1 MRKLTFQDTR
11 EGDSPILKATLQALF
26 VTFLWSSSWV
36 LIKIGLGSI
45 PPLTFAGLRYGLA
58 FLILLAIYLR
68 SPNAKELSQ
77 LERADWFRL
86 GLLGVI
92 FYSITQGAQFLGLLF
107 LPAITFSL
115 LLNFSALLI
124 ALLGSVLLKEKLSGI
139 QWLGIVISLIGGLLF
154 FYPLQ
159 IPELQVTGF
168 LVAALALSAN
178 SISSV
183 LGRSINRTQKISA
196 MTVTVVSMGFGGS
209 LLLISGLATQGLPSL
224 DLREWGIVVWLAA
237 VNTAWAFTLWNQ
249 SLRVLSAAQSSIINN
264 TMLVQITLLAW
275 LFLGESISRLE
286 AVGMSVALLGSY
298 MVQVREKKIIT
309 LQ

>member
-1 MRKLTFQDTR
+1 M
-11 EGDSPILKATLQALF
+11 
-26 VTFLWSSSWV
+26 

-45 PPLTFAGLRYGLA
+45 SALTFAGLRYGLA

-68 SPNAKELSQ
+68 SPNAKELRK
-77 LERADWFRL
+77 LERADWLRL
-86 GLLGVI
+86 TLLGVI
-92 FYSITQGAQFLGLLF
+92 FYTITQGAQFLGLLY

-124 ALLGSVLLKEKLSGI
+124 ALLGSVFLKEKLSRV

-154 FYPLQ
+154 FYPLK
-159 IPELQVTGF
+159 IPDLQVTGF

-178 SISSV
+178 SISAI

-196 MTVTVVSMGFGGS
+196 MTVTVVSMGVGGT
-209 LLLISGLATQGLPSL
+209 LLLTSGLATQGLPVL
-224 DLREWGIVVWLAA
+224 ALKEWGIIVWLAV

-264 TMLVQITLLAW
+264 TMLVQITVLAW
-275 LFLGESISRLE
+275 LFLGESISRME
-286 AVGMSVALLGSY
+286 AVGMGVALLGSY
-298 MVQVREKKIIT
+298 MVQLRSKKKHSDA
-309 LQ
+309 LEC

>member
-26 VTFLWSSSWV
+26 VTSLWSSSWV

-154 FYPLQ
+154 FYPLCR
-159 IPELQVTGF
+159 
-168 LVAALALSAN
+168 SR
-178 SISSV
+178 SS
-183 LGRSINRTQKISA
+183 
-196 MTVTVVSMGFGGS
+196 
-209 LLLISGLATQGLPSL
+209 LPR
-224 DLREWGIVVWLAA
+224 D
-237 VNTAWAFTLWNQ
+237 
-249 SLRVLSAAQSSIINN
+249 
-264 TMLVQITLLAW
+264 
-275 LFLGESISRLE
+275 
-286 AVGMSVALLGSY
+286 
-298 MVQVREKKIIT
+298 K
-309 LQ
+309 